1 MRGLIGGIFIYL
13 SVLAASDARQLHEA
27 AKSGDVTAI
36 AAALDQGA
44 DIEEQDKG
52 ATALLLAVRSGHTD
66 AAELLIKRGANVN
79 KESGLGL
86 PLTAAVL
93 TGSADL
99 MRLLLAHGAD
109 PNAAARGE
117 RMLHFAV
124 AGNCLDCVKLLVEA
138 GADVNAIWVRG
149 DPTRNPAIMTAYH
162 LARHDDR
169 AEIADYLLAHG
180 VIIQKPQPISA
191 KLAKA
196 DPAKGAAFF
205 AANCVSC
212 HGKRPQDIPSR
223 KGPNLWNVVGHD
235 KASTKFGGYSKT
247 LLDWPG
253 SWTYEDLNIFIAGPT
268 LTTPGVNMDV
278 RGAPDEADRLN
289 VIAYLRT
296 LSDAPAP
303 LP

>member
-1 MRGLIGGIFIYL
+1 MRGLIGGIFIYA
-13 SVLAASDARQLHEA
+13 SVLATSNAGQLHEA
-27 AKSGDVTAI
+27 AKSGDVAAI

-52 ATALLLAVRSGHTD
+52 ATALLLAIRSSHPE
-66 AAELLIKRGANVN
+66 AAELLIERGASVT

-93 TGSADL
+93 NNSADL

-109 PNAAARGE
+109 PNAAVRGE

-124 AGNCLDCVKLLVEA
+124 AGDCLDCVKVLVEA
-138 GADVNAIWVRG
+138 GADVNAVWVRG
-149 DPTRNPAIMTAYH
+149 DPTRNPAIVTAYH
-162 LARHDDR
+162 LARHDNR

-180 VIIQKPQPISA
+180 VIIKRPEPISA
-191 KLAKA
+191 KLAMA
-196 DPAKGAAFF
+196 DAAKGATFF
-205 AANCVSC
+205 ASNCSSC
-212 HGKRPQDIPSR
+212 HGKRPQDIPT
-223 KGPNLWNVVGHD
+223 KGPNLWNVVGRD

-247 LLDWPG
+247 LMAWDG
-253 SWTYEDLNIFIAGPT
+253 AWTYEDLNIFIAGPT

-278 RGAPDEADRLN
+278 RGAPDETDRLN